1 MAEQNNSDFF
11 GEISALYG
19 KMDKLLDKRGPDA
32 LVEHMPAAP
41 EAADFPCLTDVVEP
55 APAKSASTKSGS
67 AKPTPQQVATEAAG
81 IEPSPELMAAIEA
94 RLRDL
99 LARHQQEVDEAV
111 RRIVQEELARRGK

>member
-32 LVEHMPAAP
+32 LVEHAPAAP

-55 APAKSASTKSGS
+55 APAKSAVRQ
-67 AKPTPQQVATEAAG
+67 AVAEVPG
-81 IEPSPELMAAIEA
+81 IEPSSELMAAIEA
-94 RLRDL
+94 RLAGL
-99 LARHQQEVDEAV
+99 LARQRQELDEAV
-111 RRIVQEELARRGK
+111 RRIVQEELDKRGR